1 MIRAYSPEGA
11 RAPSLPRRADVP
23 DLRIGKPSIGLF
35 DNRKAN
41 SAPLLEEIGRQLE
54 ERLGAEVHRY
64 SKPNAS
70 HAASKDLIDRM
81 TKEVGLVVAA
91 SSD

>member
-1 MIRAYSPEGA
+1 MIRAYSPEGEQA
-11 RAPSLPRRADVP
+11 ASLPQRADVP
-23 DLRIGKPSIGLF
+23 DVRKGKPSIGLF

-41 SAPLLEEIGRQLE
+41 SALLLDEIGKHLE
-54 ERLGAEVHRY
+54 ERLGAQVHRY

>member
-1 MIRAYSPEGA
+1 MIWAYSPDGPQA
-11 RAPSLPRRADVP
+11 SSLPQRAELP
-23 DLRIGKPSIGLF
+23 DLRGRPPVIGLF
-35 DNRKAN
+35 NNRKAK
-41 SAPLLEEIGRQLE
+41 AGLLLDEIGKHLE
-54 ERLGAEVHRY
+54 ERLGSTIQRY
-64 SKPNAS
+64 EKPNAS